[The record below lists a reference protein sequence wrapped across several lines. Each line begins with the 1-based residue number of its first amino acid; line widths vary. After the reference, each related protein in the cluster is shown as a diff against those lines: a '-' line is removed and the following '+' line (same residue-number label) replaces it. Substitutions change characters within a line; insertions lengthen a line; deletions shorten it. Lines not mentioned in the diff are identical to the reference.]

1 MRKKE
6 RSVTFSI
13 TVFETVESGEDT
25 ADLGD
30 GEIEVVFTGKILP
43 GLCISE
49 MANALRKTLVKKK
62 IITGKLVDVMVCS

>member
-1 MRKKE
+1 MKQ

-13 TVFETVESGEDT
+13 TIFETVESGEDT
-25 ADLGD
+25 RDLGD

-49 MANALRKTLVKKK
+49 MADALRKQLVKKRL
-62 IITGKLVDVMVCS
+62 IIGKLIDVGVCR